1 MPPTWSSASRT
12 TTGSPFF
19 EGWKPAVRPA
29 GPPPRI
35 TVGFSAMSGRAR
47 FSGGFGLLLS
57 LIRLLLVDHATHPN
71 ARGTAVANRHR
82 LDQLETPVVRQRGP
96 PLGAAT
102 PDQLRPGRIPVIRA

>member
-47 FSGGFGLLLS
+47 FSGGFGLSLS
-57 LIRLLLVDHATHPN
+57 LIRLLLVDHATN
-71 ARGTAVANRHR
+71 SDACGTAVADRHR
-82 LDQLETPVVRQRGP
+82 LDSLEARVTRQRRA
-96 PLGAAT
+96 PLGTTA
-102 PDQLRPGRIPVIRA
+102 PDQLRPGRVPVIRT